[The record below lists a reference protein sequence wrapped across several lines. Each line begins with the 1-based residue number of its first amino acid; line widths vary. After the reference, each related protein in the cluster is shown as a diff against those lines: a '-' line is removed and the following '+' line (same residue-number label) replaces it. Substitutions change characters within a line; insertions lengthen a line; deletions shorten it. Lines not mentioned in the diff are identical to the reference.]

1 MTPEELAREKEAI
14 AELIARY
21 NYAIDH
27 NDFQGWADCFASEG
41 VFDGMIGKYA
51 AHVELNRFT
60 ADVKK
65 LTETTPNLRHYV
77 TNIQTEINSDQARS
91 RCFLMMTSTTK
102 ESGTKVVIA
111 GEYEDKLVK
120 RNGRWLFLERKVRM
134 DGA

>member
-1 MTPEELAREKEAI
+1 MTAEELAREKEAI

-27 NDFQGWADCFASEG
+27 NDFQGWADCFALEG
-41 VFDGMIGKYA
+41 IFDGMIGRYA
-51 AHVELNRFT
+51 AHGELDRFT

-65 LTETTPNLRHYV
+65 LTTTTPNLRHYV
-77 TNIQTEINSDQARS
+77 TNIQTEVNGNEARS
-91 RCFLMMTSTTK
+91 RCFLMMTSTSK
-102 ESGTKVVIA
+102 EGGTKVVIA

-120 RNGRWLFLERKVRM
+120 RNGRWLFTERKVHL